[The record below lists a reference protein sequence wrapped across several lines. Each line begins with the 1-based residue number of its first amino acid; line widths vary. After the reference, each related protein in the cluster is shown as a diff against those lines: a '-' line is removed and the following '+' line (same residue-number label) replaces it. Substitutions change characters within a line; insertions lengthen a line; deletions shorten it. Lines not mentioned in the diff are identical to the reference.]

1 MKTLFSLFIAIILTF
16 GWIGLASAGDPL
28 FISLTS
34 DESHRASMAIS
45 FGSNQL
51 QRDHPLTLFL
61 NDKAVAIGS
70 TKNTTPYAAQQKM
83 IADILQKGGTV
94 FICPMCMKHYGV
106 TEADLLPGL
115 KVSSPDLT
123 EAALF
128 AGNTKTL
135 SW

>member
-1 MKTLFSLFIAIILTF
+1 
-16 GWIGLASAGDPL
+16 
-28 FISLTS
+28 
-34 DESHRASMAIS
+34 MAIS

-70 TKNTTPYAAQQKM
+70 TKNATPYAAQQKM

-106 TEADLLPGL
+106 TQADLLPGL
-115 KVSSPDLT
+115 KVSNPELT

>member
-1 MKTLFSLFIAIILTF
+1 MKTLFSLFIAGILTF

-28 FISLTS
+28 FINLTS
-34 DESHRASMAIS
+34 DEPHRASMAIS
-45 FGSNQL
+45 FGNNQL
-51 QRDHPLTLFL
+51 QREHPLTLFL

-70 TKNTTPYAAQQKM
+70 AKNAAPYAAQQKM
-83 IADILQKGGTV
+83 IADILHNGGTV

-106 TEADLLPGL
+106 AEADLLPGL

-128 AGNTKTL
+128 ADNTKTL